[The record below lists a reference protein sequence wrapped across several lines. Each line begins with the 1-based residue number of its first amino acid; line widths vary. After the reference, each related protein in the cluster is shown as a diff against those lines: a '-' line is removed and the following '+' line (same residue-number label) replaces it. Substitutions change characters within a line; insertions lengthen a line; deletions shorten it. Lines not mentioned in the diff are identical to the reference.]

1 MDRLQGKIGQC
12 REEDTRLRVPRGEGH
27 PSARPKPRKHVA
39 WALVAEQ
46 VPVRG
51 DDQADEEQGDK
62 ADNQEEVDSRGGE
75 SREHQAATTKQT
87 KRFRRR
93 LIESESESD

>member
-1 MDRLQGKIGQC
+1 MDRLEGKIGQC
-12 REEDTRLRVPRGEGH
+12 REEDMRLRVPREEGH

-46 VPVRG
+46 VTVRG
-51 DDQADEEQGDK
+51 DDQVDEEQGDE
-62 ADNQEEVDSRGGE
+62 ADNQEVDSRGGE
-75 SREHQAATTKQT
+75 SREHQAATTKET

-93 LIESESESD
+93 LFESDSESD